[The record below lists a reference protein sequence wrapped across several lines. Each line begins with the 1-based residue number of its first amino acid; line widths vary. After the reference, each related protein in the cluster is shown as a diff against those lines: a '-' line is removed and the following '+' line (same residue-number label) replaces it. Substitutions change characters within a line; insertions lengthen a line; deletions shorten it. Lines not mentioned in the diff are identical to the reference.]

1 MIIQRQGLIFTNLLY
16 GKISY
21 SKQGG
26 KKMETSWWEL
36 AGIIFFSFMVIT
48 VGLIW
53 ALAIKASYNEEKE
66 KQKQQENK

>member
-1 MIIQRQGLIFTNLLY
+1 VVKLVIL
-16 GKISY
+16 
-21 SKQGG
+21 SKEV

>member
-1 MIIQRQGLIFTNLLY
+1 
-16 GKISY
+16 
-21 SKQGG
+21 
-26 KKMETSWWEL
+26 METSWWEL